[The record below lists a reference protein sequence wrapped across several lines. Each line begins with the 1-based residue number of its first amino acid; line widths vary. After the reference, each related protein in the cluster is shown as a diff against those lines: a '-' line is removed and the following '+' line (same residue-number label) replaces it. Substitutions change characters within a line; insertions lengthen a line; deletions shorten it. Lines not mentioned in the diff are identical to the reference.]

1 MKMMKKYISKN
12 EEEKKMKNEFAK
24 NAKKV
29 QTGGKDGC
37 NSNEKFL

>member
-1 MKMMKKYISKN
+1 MMKKYLRM
-12 EEEKKMKNEFAK
+12 KKKKTKNEFAK

-29 QTGGKDGC
+29 QTEGKDGC